1 MGGEYDMDYSERALL
16 YEEERIDL
24 EFAVVHSIEKGL
36 REKGKTDAADDV
48 KKAAELLRQA
58 VSYIKSAR
66 KFSGVS
72 TFEQIQ
78 MDFFDK

>member
-1 MGGEYDMDYSERALL
+1 MEYEERALL

-36 REKGKTDAADDV
+36 REKGKIDVADDV
-48 KKAAELLRQA
+48 KRAAELLRQA
-58 VSYIKSAR
+58 VACIKSAR

-72 TFEQIQ
+72 TFEQLQ
-78 MDFFDK
+78 MDFFDD